1 MLIHKVLI
9 ADDDRDH
16 LLMVALM
23 LRKAGY
29 EVISAGSAKAALQ
42 LAVEQDPDLL
52 LLDIHMGD
60 EDGYAVQEGLRKLDE
75 LNDKPIIYIT
85 GDKSNWVRCIT
96 NALGARAVL
105 CKPFDREELLSTIKA
120 ILSTMEHA
128 VAAPAGNAEHAPA
141 QQAG

>member
-29 EVISAGSAKAALQ
+29 EVISAPDAKTALQ

-60 EDGYAVQEGLRKLDE
+60 EDGYAVQEGA
-75 LNDKPIIYIT
+75 
-85 GDKSNWVRCIT
+85 S
-96 NALGARAVL
+96 
-105 CKPFDREELLSTIKA
+105 SM
-120 ILSTMEHA
+120 S
-128 VAAPAGNAEHAPA
+128 
-141 QQAG
+141 